1 MNKNWL
7 WAGLLIPCMLF
18 ADDTEIKQAI
28 SEGTQA
34 YQEGQLSQ
42 AASQFDY
49 VATLIRQLQAG
60 ALGSLFPEPLPGWEA
75 GQVESQAASAAF
87 FGGGINATRDYRKGD
102 ASLEISISK
111 DSPLLQAMGMLF
123 NNPSMASMGGYKI
136 KRISGHSA
144 MLKMEDNSQELQI
157 LIANNILIQL
167 NGSGVSETELLAYA
181 EALDIDAISQ
191 R

>member
-1 MNKNWL
+1 
-7 WAGLLIPCMLF
+7 
-18 ADDTEIKQAI
+18 
-28 SEGTQA
+28 
-34 YQEGQLSQ
+34 
-42 AASQFDY
+42 
-49 VATLIRQLQAG
+49 
-60 ALGSLFPEPLPGWEA
+60 
-75 GQVESQAASAAF
+75 
-87 FGGGINATRDYRKGD
+87 
-102 ASLEISISK
+102 
-111 DSPLLQAMGMLF
+111 MGMLF